1 MRALGLSC
9 VVKGER
15 LRCSLGQA
23 QRGQIDPFEE
33 IMEVPGEG
41 QGGGLW
47 EIREALQEGE
57 GGVKNIGYSFSFERS
72 RRKEG

>member
-1 MRALGLSC
+1 MGGVGPAGAVLGGGLGC
-9 VVKGER
+9 W
-15 LRCSLGQA
+15 LGQA

-57 GGVKNIGYSFSFERS
+57 GGVKNIGYSFSFERI